1 MRAAEII
8 NPMRLQEVTQHR
20 PHLYLDMDGVQAD
33 FFSAWARL
41 FGKERYK
48 EIGDRAQRE
57 ATIADLNAR
66 GPEFV
71 EQFFRNLPVLSG
83 AQTLIKFLRDND
95 IKYTILSAPLRGN
108 EEASIRGK
116 LAWLDRHHPGTSAT
130 AIFTGEKQRYA
141 TSNGNPNV
149 LVDDFKKYVNAWN
162 ANNGIAVLYRW
173 NNVGAAIEQL
183 KKIYGL
189 EPDARVNNLN
199 DLQEAVLG
207 TLYPKKILGTAR
219 VGDLS
224 IPIHRHLYDQAQ
236 SRGIDL
242 KTIERTLRRLPRI
255 ASKLKKIE
263 PGNKVW
269 VYNPHD
275 EISLG
280 FFALDSGGY
289 LLNTVIPKAPHQQ
302 GVTAVI
308 RMYENLT
315 ELWTQPYE
323 LTSRVIGPASLEYY
337 FDTKDNRSGRIVFDS
352 SLDSDQGGTH
362 VVLVIVHFYIDN
374 LYHTSGKGD
383 AVAIFST
390 VVAACRDYLRRYRPP
405 VVTFETPDAKKRN
418 LYVKMSG
425 MFPDYVV
432 YPYLQ
437 WVHDPIV
444 GDEIV
449 DSLMDDNANDA
460 VVLRRRD
467 YDPKKT
473 RVYVDEQGVAE
484 GSPNFNREWDEATRY
499 PEFVN
504 LGKKKWIELV
514 SKGKPVTVTRKNVN
528 KINNTDAADPN
539 SFKLLDPEKQ
549 KRALAQLSNG
559 DVEMPIVARYSD
571 GYLELIGG
579 NTRLTAQMAKDGQAK
594 VWLFNVP
601 AELTQGVSEATG
613 DEKFDTMMSRM
624 AAEPKVAD
632 MHSNMP
638 PTSIPELLQWANKN
652 NKPYHRKFAEW
663 ARNNNFTNVNAAL
676 EWFGDNVDPWDEFG
690 SKEHENVF
698 GDLVGEPL
706 IDAAKHDPKAAELLK
721 VYVSY
726 EKIFDDWTDKY
737 RQMNYPDRFGNF
749 NEQGVAEGQDDNGIS
764 FQVQK
769 GKNKFATTLSIGN
782 KPVGVYQYDA
792 DTGRSIAE
800 VYPEFKG
807 KGLGKLLV
815 LHAIYTAAQLG
826 LDFQEDESRT
836 AEYDNVLDSLSSN
849 GYIVDD
855 DGYWYVTGEG
865 EQYLQQS
872 MKQGVAEGKHQNQQV
887 VNAIQKVLP
896 VAQEIWF
903 HGSRATGQHRRN
915 SDTDILVV
923 VPDELVGDQY
933 LGVVR
938 ILQKLS
944 SHFDNYDI
952 QPTKSGTNIH
962 QIAQEEGKLLWSTTN
977 ENFADG
983 KVKGKSRPGRVK
995 RAGASCNGS
1004 VTDLRQRAKNAS
1016 GEKAKMYHWCANMKS
1031 GKKK

>member
-1 MRAAEII
+1 MRAAEFITEAF
-8 NPMRLQEVTQHR
+8 NQPYATDLSDETEDGDYDSLTQL
-20 PHLYLDMDGVQAD
+20 PDGSYLTVMFNNQGDGEYQVE
-33 FFSAWARL
+33 FW
-41 FGKERYK
+41 
-48 EIGDRAQRE
+48 
-57 ATIADLNAR
+57 R
-66 GPEFV
+66 GP
-71 EQFFRNLPVLSG
+71 S
-83 AQTLIKFLRDND
+83 
-95 IKYTILSAPLRGN
+95 
-108 EEASIRGK
+108 
-116 LAWLDRHHPGTSAT
+116 
-130 AIFTGEKQRYA
+130 
-141 TSNGNPNV
+141 
-149 LVDDFKKYVNAWN
+149 
-162 ANNGIAVLYRW
+162 
-173 NNVGAAIEQL
+173 
-183 KKIYGL
+183 
-189 EPDARVNNLN
+189 
-199 DLQEAVLG
+199 
-207 TLYPKKILGTAR
+207 
-219 VGDLS
+219 
-224 IPIHRHLYDQAQ
+224 
-236 SRGIDL
+236 
-242 KTIERTLRRLPRI
+242 
-255 ASKLKKIE
+255 
-263 PGNKVW
+263 
-269 VYNPHD
+269 
-275 EISLG
+275 
-280 FFALDSGGY
+280 
-289 LLNTVIPKAPHQQ
+289 Q
-302 GVTAVI
+302 GVTGEGDAQRIFATVLSTI
-308 RMYENLT
+308 QRFIKEHNPWRLT
-315 ELWTQPYE
+315 FSATKDVEPGQNSESRAKLYNRLVDRYAAAWGYDAYNEDHGDQVEYE
-323 LTSRVIGPASLEYY
+323 LTRLKPG
-337 FDTKDNRSGRIVFDS
+337 
-352 SLDSDQGGTH
+352 
-362 VVLVIVHFYIDN
+362 
-374 LYHTSGKGD
+374 
-383 AVAIFST
+383 
-390 VVAACRDYLRRYRPP
+390 
-405 VVTFETPDAKKRN
+405 VT
-418 LYVKMSG
+418 
-425 MFPDYVV
+425 
-432 YPYLQ
+432 
-437 WVHDPIV
+437 
-444 GDEIV
+444 
-449 DSLMDDNANDA
+449 
-460 VVLRRRD
+460 
-467 YDPKKT
+467 
-473 RVYVDEQGVAE
+473 E
-484 GSPNFNREWDEATRY
+484 GFPNFDFEWEEAERY

-549 KRALAQLSNG
+549 KRALAQLANG

-601 AELTQGVSEATG
+601 EELT
-613 DEKFDTMMSRM
+613 
-624 AAEPKVAD
+624 
-632 MHSNMP
+632 
-638 PTSIPELLQWANKN
+638 
-652 NKPYHRKFAEW
+652 
-663 ARNNNFTNVNAAL
+663 
-676 EWFGDNVDPWDEFG
+676 
-690 SKEHENVF
+690 
-698 GDLVGEPL
+698 
-706 IDAAKHDPKAAELLK
+706 
-721 VYVSY
+721 
-726 EKIFDDWTDKY
+726 
-737 RQMNYPDRFGNF
+737 
-749 NEQGVAEGQDDNGIS
+749 QGVAEGQDDNGIS

-872 MKQGVAEGKHQNQQV
+872 MKQGVAEATGDEKFDTMMSRMAAEPKVADMHSNMPPTSIPELLQWANKNNKPYHRKFAEWARNHNFTNVNAALEWFGDNVDPWDEFGSKEHENVFGDLVGEPLIDAAKHDPKAAELLKVYVSYEKIFDDWTDKYRQMNYPDRFGNFNEQGVAEGKHQNQQV

-983 KVKGKSRPGRVK
+983 KVKGKSRPGRVR

>member
-1 MRAAEII
+1 
-8 NPMRLQEVTQHR
+8 LT
-20 PHLYLDMDGVQAD
+20 
-33 FFSAWARL
+33 FSATKNVEPGQNSESRAKLYNRL
-41 FGKERYK
+41 V
-48 EIGDRAQRE
+48 D
-57 ATIADLNAR
+57 
-66 GPEFV
+66 
-71 EQFFRNLPVLSG
+71 
-83 AQTLIKFLRDND
+83 
-95 IKYTILSAPLRGN
+95 
-108 EEASIRGK
+108 
-116 LAWLDRHHPGTSAT
+116 
-130 AIFTGEKQRYA
+130 RYA
-141 TSNGNPNV
+141 A
-149 LVDDFKKYVNAWN
+149 AW
-162 ANNGIAVLYRW
+162 GY
-173 NNVGAAIEQL
+173 
-183 KKIYGL
+183 
-189 EPDARVNNLN
+189 DAYNE
-199 DLQEAVLG
+199 DH
-207 TLYPKKILGTAR
+207 
-219 VGDLS
+219 GD
-224 IPIHRHLYDQAQ
+224 QV
-236 SRGIDL
+236 
-242 KTIERTLRRLPRI
+242 E
-255 ASKLKKIE
+255 
-263 PGNKVW
+263 
-269 VYNPHD
+269 
-275 EISLG
+275 
-280 FFALDSGGY
+280 
-289 LLNTVIPKAPHQQ
+289 
-302 GVTAVI
+302 
-308 RMYENLT
+308 
-315 ELWTQPYE
+315 YE
-323 LTSRVIGPASLEYY
+323 LTRLKP
-337 FDTKDNRSGRIVFDS
+337 N
-352 SLDSDQGGTH
+352 
-362 VVLVIVHFYIDN
+362 
-374 LYHTSGKGD
+374 
-383 AVAIFST
+383 
-390 VVAACRDYLRRYRPP
+390 
-405 VVTFETPDAKKRN
+405 
-418 LYVKMSG
+418 
-425 MFPDYVV
+425 
-432 YPYLQ
+432 
-437 WVHDPIV
+437 
-444 GDEIV
+444 
-449 DSLMDDNANDA
+449 
-460 VVLRRRD
+460 
-467 YDPKKT
+467 
-473 RVYVDEQGVAE
+473 VAE
-484 GSPNFNREWDEATRY
+484 GFPNFNREWDEATRY

-528 KINNTDAADPN
+528 KINNTDAADPT

-549 KRALAQLSNG
+549 KRALAQLANG

-601 AELTQGVSEATG
+601 EELTQGVSEATG

-769 GKNKFATTLSIGN
+769 GKNKFATTLSFGN

-1016 GEKAKMYHWCANMKS
+1016 GEKAKMYHWSANMKS
-1031 GKKK
+1031 GKKN

>member
-8 NPMRLQEVTQHR
+8 NAVRLQEVTQHR

-71 EQFFRNLPVLSG
+71 EEFFRNLPVLPG
-83 AQTLIKFLRDND
+83 AQTLIKFLRAND

-141 TSNGNPNV
+141 TSNGKPNV
-149 LVDDFKKYVNAWN
+149 LVDDFKKYVNAWT

-173 NNVGAAIEQL
+173 NNVGAAIDQL

-289 LLNTVIPKAPHQQ
+289 LLNTVIPNAPHQQ

-308 RMYENLT
+308 RMYENLA
-315 ELWTQPYE
+315 EAFDQPYATDLEKSEHDDYDSLVQLPDGSHLSVMFNNQGDGEYQVEFWRGPSQGVTGEGDAQRIFATVLSTIQRFIKEHNPWRLTFSATKDVEPGQNSESRAKLYNRLVDRYAAAWGYDAYNEDHGDQVTYE
-323 LTSRVIGPASLEYY
+323 LTRLKPSI
-337 FDTKDNRSGRIVFDS
+337 
-352 SLDSDQGGTH
+352 
-362 VVLVIVHFYIDN
+362 
-374 LYHTSGKGD
+374 
-383 AVAIFST
+383 
-390 VVAACRDYLRRYRPP
+390 
-405 VVTFETPDAKKRN
+405 
-418 LYVKMSG
+418 
-425 MFPDYVV
+425 
-432 YPYLQ
+432 
-437 WVHDPIV
+437 
-444 GDEIV
+444 
-449 DSLMDDNANDA
+449 
-460 VVLRRRD
+460 
-467 YDPKKT
+467 
-473 RVYVDEQGVAE
+473 AE
-484 GSPNFNREWDEATRY
+484 GFPNFNREWDEATRY

-528 KINNTDAADPN
+528 KINNTDAADPT

-549 KRALAQLSNG
+549 KRALAQLANG

-601 AELTQGVSEATG
+601 EELTQGVAEATG

-663 ARNNNFTNVNAAL
+663 ARNHNFTNVNAAL

-749 NEQGVAEGQDDNGIS
+749 NEQGMA
-764 FQVQK
+764 
-769 GKNKFATTLSIGN
+769 
-782 KPVGVYQYDA
+782 
-792 DTGRSIAE
+792 
-800 VYPEFKG
+800 
-807 KGLGKLLV
+807 
-815 LHAIYTAAQLG
+815 
-826 LDFQEDESRT
+826 
-836 AEYDNVLDSLSSN
+836 
-849 GYIVDD
+849 
-855 DGYWYVTGEG
+855 
-865 EQYLQQS
+865 
-872 MKQGVAEGKHQNQQV
+872 
-887 VNAIQKVLP
+887 
-896 VAQEIWF
+896 
-903 HGSRATGQHRRN
+903 
-915 SDTDILVV
+915 
-923 VPDELVGDQY
+923 
-933 LGVVR
+933 
-938 ILQKLS
+938 
-944 SHFDNYDI
+944 
-952 QPTKSGTNIH
+952 
-962 QIAQEEGKLLWSTTN
+962 

-983 KVKGKSRPGRVK
+983 KVKGRSRPGRVK